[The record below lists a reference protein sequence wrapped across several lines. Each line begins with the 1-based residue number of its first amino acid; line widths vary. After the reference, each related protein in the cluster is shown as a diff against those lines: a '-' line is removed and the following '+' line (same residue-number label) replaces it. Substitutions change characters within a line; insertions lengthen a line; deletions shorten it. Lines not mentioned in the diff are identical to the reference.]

1 MFMNSTAVAD
11 AERKRLESI
20 VAVRKR
26 SPWVPN
32 PPPVDHAN
40 PWPLSQRKACVIQ
53 IIRELADEHPDVT
66 VEDLMSNSRRRVL
79 SEMREVIAFSAFE
92 YLPEMSGPEIA
103 QWLNMSRTTLVAARD
118 RMRVK
123 LEAERSEASSLGP
136 HPPTPCTGPS
146 DAAA

>member
-26 SPWVPN
+26 APWVPN

-40 PWPLSQRKACVIQ
+40 PWPLSHRKACVIQ
-53 IIRELADEHPDVT
+53 IIRELVDEHSDVT
-66 VEDLMSNSRRRVL
+66 VDDLLSNSRRRVL
-79 SEMREVIAFSAFE
+79 SEMREIIAFSAFE

-103 QWLNMSRTTLVAARD
+103 QWLNMSRTTLMAARD
-118 RMRVK
+118 RMKAK
-123 LEAERSEASSLGP
+123 LEAERSEASSPGLR
-136 HPPTPCTGPS
+136 PPTPCTAPS

>member
-40 PWPLSQRKACVIQ
+40 PWPLSQRKACV
-53 IIRELADEHPDVT
+53 T

-103 QWLNMSRTTLVAARD
+103 RWLNMSRTTLVAARN

-123 LEAERSEASSLGP
+123 LETERSEASSPGP
-136 HPPTPCTGPS
+136 HPPTLCTGPS

>member
-53 IIRELADEHPDVT
+53 IIHLLR
-66 VEDLMSNSRRRVL
+66 N
-79 SEMREVIAFSAFE
+79 
-92 YLPEMSGPEIA
+92 
-103 QWLNMSRTTLVAARD
+103 TTLH
-118 RMRVK
+118 
-123 LEAERSEASSLGP
+123 L
-136 HPPTPCTGPS
+136 TGIVQRIHKREDTMYS
-146 DAAA
+146 FCLKIKS